1 MTEYDAVVIGAGP
14 AGSAAAAALAS
25 RGRRTLV
32 LERDRF
38 PRRKVC
44 GEFLSGRA
52 RESLARL
59 DLLAAI
65 AGEAEPIERG
75 SLHLRRARSVP
86 FALASRAFGI
96 SRRRLDTLLARR
108 AEELGAEL
116 RFGARVLSVE
126 PGPRGGARLRVAA
139 AGGEEEI
146 LGRGVVGAWGRWDVL
161 DRSLGRGVL
170 RRRGRFSGWS
180 RDYDGVPGLF
190 AREVRLYLFP
200 GGYCGLSRVEHGRIH
215 LAGVISERRRRSLP
229 NGWQAVVAHARF
241 GNPELDRDLA
251 PLDGRESPEGDLGT
265 GPIYFTTKR
274 RVEGGALMAG
284 DAAGVIDPFLGE
296 GIAAAMASG
305 ILAGEALDSALA
317 GRLSMESAAE
327 EYARA
332 WKREFRGRVGWGS
345 ALRRLMLHP
354 AAASLAARLGGEGLV
369 RTALT
374 RLAAGR
380 A

>member
-14 AGSAAAAALAS
+14 AGSAAAAALAA

-44 GEFLSGRA
+44 GEFLSGSA
-52 RESLARL
+52 RESLVRL

-75 SLHLRRARSVP
+75 SLHLRGARSVP
-86 FALASRAFGI
+86 FELASRAFGI

-108 AEELGAEL
+108 AEGLGAEL

-126 PGPRGGARLRVAA
+126 PGPRKGARLRVAA
-139 AGGEEEI
+139 DGGEEEI
-146 LGRGVVGAWGRWDVL
+146 VARGVVGAWGRWDAL
-161 DRSLGRGVL
+161 DRNLERSFL

-180 RDYDGVPGLF
+180 RDYDVGPGPL

-200 GGYCGLSRVEHGRIH
+200 GGYCGLSRVEHGRVH
-215 LAGVISERRRRSLP
+215 LAGVISERRRRRLP
-229 NGWQAVVAHARF
+229 NGWEAVVAHARR
-241 GNPELDRDLA
+241 GNPDLDRDLA
-251 PLDGRESPEGDLGT
+251 TLAGRESPEGDLGT
-265 GPIYFTTKR
+265 GPVYFTTKR
-274 RVEGGALMAG
+274 RVEGGVLMAG
-284 DAAGVIDPFLGE
+284 DAAGMIDPFLGE
-296 GIAAAMASG
+296 GMATAMACG
-305 ILAGEALDSALA
+305 ILAGEALDAALA
-317 GRLSMESAAE
+317 GRVSMEAAAE
-327 EYARA
+327 EYART

-345 ALRRLMLHP
+345 ALRGLMLHP
-354 AAASLAARLGGEGLV
+354 AAASLAARIGGEGLV